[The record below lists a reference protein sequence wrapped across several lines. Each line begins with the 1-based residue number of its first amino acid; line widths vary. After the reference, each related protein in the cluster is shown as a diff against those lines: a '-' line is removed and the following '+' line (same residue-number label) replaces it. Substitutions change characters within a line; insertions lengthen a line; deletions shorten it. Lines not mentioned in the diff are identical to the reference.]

1 MPGLFLHG
9 IGQVLV
15 RNKECFGDLVDLHK
29 VADMTGNQL
38 GNMAVQKAEIVF
50 GDFPA
55 SFYKFLCCF
64 IHV

>member
-15 RNKECFGDLVDLHK
+15 RDKECFGDLVDLQK
-29 VADMTGNQL
+29 VAGMTGNQVR
-38 GNMAVQKAEIVF
+38 NMTVQKTEIVF

-55 SFYKFLCCF
+55 SFYKFLFCF